1 MPPGFVGL
9 KDFSINLKVLSI
21 WEPGEILKFDI
32 CPWPEYFV
40 LADFWFTYIEISR
53 AMVEFQASRNRNY
66 CGEHQTKEVWCS
78 PTSSLPLAE
87 DFFFFFSFFAA
98 KVAPSEKITPAA
110 PRCHSCEGVIR
121 LWILSK
127 VLKHFDKR
135 HHKMVRSS
143 SCPSPRP
150 CILPRGR
157 FSSVFNSPGVWE
169 ERTGRWKLERNMARK

>member
-1 MPPGFVGL
+1 MPPGFIGL
-9 KDFSINLKVLSI
+9 KDCSINLKV
-21 WEPGEILKFDI
+21 PGEILKFDI

-40 LADFWFTYIEISR
+40 LADFWFTYSTLKCLVPWSNFKPLETETTVANIKRKKFGAARLLHFRSSR
-53 AMVEFQASRNRNY
+53 
-66 CGEHQTKEVWCS
+66 T
-78 PTSSLPLAE
+78 
-87 DFFFFFSFFAA
+87 FFFSFLFFTA
-98 KVAPSEKITPAA
+98 KVALSEKITPAA

-135 HHKMVRSS
+135 HHKMVRSP

>member
-1 MPPGFVGL
+1 MRARRNSEVQH
-9 KDFSINLKVLSI
+9 LS
-21 WEPGEILKFDI
+21 
-32 CPWPEYFV
+32 
-40 LADFWFTYIEISR
+40 LAWVFCIGRLLIYLHWNISCHGR
-53 AMVEFQASRNRNY
+53 I
-66 CGEHQTKEVWCS
+66 
-78 PTSSLPLAE
+78 SSLSKQKLLWRTSNERSLMQP
-87 DFFFFFSFFAA
+87 DFFTSARRGLFFSFLFFTA